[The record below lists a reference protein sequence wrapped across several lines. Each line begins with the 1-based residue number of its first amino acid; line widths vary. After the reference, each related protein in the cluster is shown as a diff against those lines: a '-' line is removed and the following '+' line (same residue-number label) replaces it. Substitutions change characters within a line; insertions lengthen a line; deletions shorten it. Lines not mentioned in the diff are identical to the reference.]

1 MATMQAKGIEKSFGD
16 RQILRGCDLSVE
28 PGECVGLVGIN
39 GAGKSTL
46 LRIISGELEPD
57 FGTVIGPGGDGA
69 PGAGLGYLSQDPDLP
84 GQNVGE
90 ALDAAI
96 DWHRDLLNRYEQA
109 MSDGRDRI
117 AADLQEEI
125 EQHGWQM
132 DHQVAAMAERLGVAP
147 RERAISAL
155 SGGERRR
162 LALARVLL
170 AAPKLLILDE
180 PTNHLDAETIEWLQ
194 DWLERFR
201 GAVLLVTHDRYLL
214 EATANRIVEV
224 DDGITVSYPG
234 SYGDYLLARAERQ
247 ALLERTEDRRLAM
260 LAKEAAWAARSP
272 AARSTKQKARLD
284 RLEALQSVRPIRR
297 EEQFSLSFGLGIRK
311 GGALLEV
318 RGLRKGFG
326 GPPLIQGLELILQPG
341 DRLGI
346 LGPNGA
352 GKSTLLHLVGGGIE
366 ADGGQ
371 FNRAPR
377 LQIAM
382 LDQNRT
388 GLNPDHQVAEA
399 AGGGGTH
406 VQVGEHFVHV
416 ASFLDRL
423 QFARQT
429 QEQRVST
436 LSGGERARLLLAKV
450 LLQGAS
456 MLLLD
461 EPTND
466 LDLLTLRVLE
476 EALLDYEGAVMVVSH
491 DRAFLDRVCTAV
503 LVFEEDGQITR
514 YASREQARRA
524 RAERSRAQS
533 AAAPKTKNKSK
544 PRSTKRGRSFKE
556 EREFEALPER
566 LEALE
571 AELEAVGAALSDP
584 AVYRDDPERV
594 ATLTARSEALPE
606 EIDALYA
613 RWEALEAMGA
623 R

>member
-214 EATANRIVEV
+214 EATANQLSRSMMESLCPTREAMA
-224 DDGITVSYPG
+224 ITCWPVRNVRHCSSAPKI
-234 SYGDYLLARAERQ
+234 GDWRCWP
-247 ALLERTEDRRLAM
+247 
-260 LAKEAAWAARSP
+260 K
-272 AARSTKQKARLD
+272 
-284 RLEALQSVRPIRR
+284 RPH
-297 EEQFSLSFGLGIRK
+297 
-311 GGALLEV
+311 
-318 RGLRKGFG
+318 
-326 GPPLIQGLELILQPG
+326 GPP
-341 DRLGI
+341 
-346 LGPNGA
+346 
-352 GKSTLLHLVGGGIE
+352 
-366 ADGGQ
+366 
-371 FNRAPR
+371 
-377 LQIAM
+377 
-382 LDQNRT
+382 
-388 GLNPDHQVAEA
+388 
-399 AGGGGTH
+399 
-406 VQVGEHFVHV
+406 
-416 ASFLDRL
+416 
-423 QFARQT
+423 
-429 QEQRVST
+429 
-436 LSGGERARLLLAKV
+436 
-450 LLQGAS
+450 
-456 MLLLD
+456 
-461 EPTND
+461 
-466 LDLLTLRVLE
+466 
-476 EALLDYEGAVMVVSH
+476 
-491 DRAFLDRVCTAV
+491 
-503 LVFEEDGQITR
+503 
-514 YASREQARRA
+514 ARRPPA
-524 RAERSRAQS
+524 RR
-533 AAAPKTKNKSK
+533 NK
-544 PRSTKRGRSFKE
+544 KR
-556 EREFEALPER
+556 
-566 LEALE
+566 
-571 AELEAVGAALSDP
+571 V
-584 AVYRDDPERV
+584 
-594 ATLTARSEALPE
+594 
-606 EIDALYA
+606 
-613 RWEALEAMGA
+613 
-623 R
+623 